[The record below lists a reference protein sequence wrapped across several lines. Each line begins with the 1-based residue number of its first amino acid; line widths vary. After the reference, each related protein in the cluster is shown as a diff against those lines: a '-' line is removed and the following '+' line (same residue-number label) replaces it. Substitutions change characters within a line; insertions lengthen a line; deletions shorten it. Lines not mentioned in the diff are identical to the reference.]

1 MITKNKVFL
10 GLITT
15 LLFTI
20 CSCGS
25 VFADI
30 STTVPVNGTLYSQS
44 DVTTPT
50 NPKVKPT
57 INDQRPVV
65 KHDSTNDRF
74 GKFGDESSSLMVI
87 GGLMLIL
94 TAIGLIIRRRL

>member
-1 MITKNKVFL
+1 MDNKKIFL
-10 GLITT
+10 GLMAS
-15 LLFTI
+15 LFI
-20 CSCGS
+20 IFGS
-25 VFADI
+25 FSSAFADV

-57 INDQRPVV
+57 INEQKPIV

-74 GKFGDESSSLMVI
+74 GKFGDESSDLMVI

-94 TAIGLIIRRRL
+94 IAIGLIIRRQL